1 MGLIAFT
8 GCDVHDGVTL
18 HTGAVLLI
26 EDGLCAGIVS
36 DVPQGADVRAMPG
49 GTLVPGLVD
58 LQVNGGGGVM
68 FNDAPDVATLRTI
81 AAAHRRLGTTTLLP
95 TLITDTP
102 DVTRAALAA
111 GIAVAG
117 LAGLHLEG
125 PHLSVA
131 RKGAHD
137 ARLIRAMTEDDLAA
151 LCNAARDLRNLM
163 VTVAAETVT
172 PDQIARLDAAG
183 VIVSLGHSDAD
194 FGTCVAAFAA
204 GARCTTHLFN
214 AMSGLGHRAPG
225 LVGAT
230 LDGTGAAGIIADGV
244 HVHGAAVRAAV
255 RAKARGALFLV
266 SDAMA
271 VAGTDLEQFALNGRT
286 VRRQGGALTLADG
299 TLAGA
304 DLSLPEAIAFMVEQG
319 GVTREAAIAMATSA
333 PAGVLRDPGHA
344 GRLVA
349 GHVCDLVHL
358 APDLRRA
365 HVIDPTALT

>member
-8 GCDVHDGVTL
+8 GCDVHDGIAL
-18 HTGAVLLI
+18 HAGAVLLV
-26 EDGLCAGIVS
+26 EDGAIAGIGAG
-36 DVPQGADVRAMPG
+36 VPVGAEVRRLPP
-49 GTLVPGLVD
+49 GTLAPGLVD

-68 FNDAPDVATLRTI
+68 FNDAPSPAGLRTI
-81 AAAHRRLGTTTLLP
+81 IAAHRALGTTTLLP

-102 DVTRAALAA
+102 QVTRAALAA
-111 GIAVAG
+111 GIAVPG

-137 ARLIRAMTEDDLAA
+137 AALIRPMTEEDLAA
-151 LCNAARDLRNLM
+151 LCDAARHLGTLM

-172 PDQIARLDAAG
+172 PDQIARLDGAG
-183 VIVSLGHSDAD
+183 VVVSLGHSDAD
-194 FGTCVAAFAA
+194 FETCATAFAA

-230 LDGTGAAGIIADGV
+230 LDGAGAAGIIADGV
-244 HVHGAAVRAAV
+244 HVHPAAIRAAV

-271 VAGTDLEQFALNGRT
+271 VAGTDLDAFTLNGRGVT
-286 VRRQGGALTLADG
+286 RRDGVLRLADG

-304 DLSLPEAIAFMVEQG
+304 DLSLPQAVAFMAEEG
-319 GVTREAAIAMATSA
+319 GVSREVAIAMATSD
-333 PAGVLRDPGHA
+333 PASVLRRPGTA

-349 GHVCDLVHL
+349 GAVCDVVHL
-358 APDLRRA
+358 SADLRRA
-365 HVIDPTALT
+365 QVLDL